1 MKEPV
6 LFSGT
11 MRRNIDPFNEHNDVE
26 LWNVLGEVR
35 NAVINGVP
43 DYKSVWDMYHRS
55 SNKYTSLV
63 PFANFKYGQ

>member
-11 MRRNIDPFNEHNDVE
+11 MRRNIDPFNEHNNVE

-35 NAVINGVP
+35 NTVINGEVVIELAVL
-43 DYKSVWDMYHRS
+43 DHF
-55 SNKYTSLV
+55 L
-63 PFANFKYGQ
+63 